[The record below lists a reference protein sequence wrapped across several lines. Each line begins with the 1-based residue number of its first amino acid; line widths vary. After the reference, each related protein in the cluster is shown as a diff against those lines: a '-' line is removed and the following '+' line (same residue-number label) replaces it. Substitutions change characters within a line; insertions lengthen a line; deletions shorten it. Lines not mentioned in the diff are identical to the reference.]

1 MVAGGNKQRGK
12 IDKLDAS
19 SPTAALESVL
29 LTQSSTLT
37 KDVTSPIDIPM
48 KRR

>member
-1 MVAGGNKQRGK
+1 MVAGGNKRGK

-29 LTQSSTLT
+29 LPQSSTLT
-37 KDVTSPIDIPM
+37 KDVTS
-48 KRR
+48 